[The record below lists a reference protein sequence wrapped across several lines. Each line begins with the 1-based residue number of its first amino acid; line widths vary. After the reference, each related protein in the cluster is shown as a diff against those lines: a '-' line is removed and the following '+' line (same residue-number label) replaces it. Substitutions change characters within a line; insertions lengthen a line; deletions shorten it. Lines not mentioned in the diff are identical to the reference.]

1 MSCQTVLHEIARECA
16 RQREIHPMRPHHP
29 FHWNT
34 VLTEEVLEALLEVT
48 RLCQEHPDW
57 ATLVETRPSITRA
70 LRTELIQVAAVAA
83 SWAET
88 LKEKE

>member
-34 VLTEEVLEALLEVT
+34 VLMEEVLETLLEVAHIVQGDPREIVNT
-48 RLCQEHPDW
+48 K
-57 ATLVETRPSITRA
+57 

>member
-1 MSCQTVLHEIARECA
+1 VSDVLAAVSAEMT
-16 RQREIHPMRPHHP
+16 RQREIHPIRPRIGY
-29 FHWNT
+29 HWNT